1 MGTKEDG
8 AHHGETAGDNPAY
21 NEEAAILTTLA
32 DLQTNCPEADWVVV
46 NDCSRDGTR
55 ELLRSS
61 RASYLD
67 LPVNLGIGG
76 GVQTGYKYAV
86 EHGYDLTVQF
96 DGDGQHRADCIRELI
111 APIVRGEA
119 DMTVG
124 SRFLPEAGEQDRGFQ
139 SSAAR
144 RMGIRWISGLIRLT
158 TGRDS
163 RRDQRFRACGK
174 ELTAYFAQ
182 NYAQDYPEPEAIVSA
197 LYQACGC
204 RRFPCA

>member
-1 MGTKEDG
+1 MAKKHEII
-8 AHHGETAGDNPAY
+8 PAY

-96 DGDGQHRADCIRELI
+96 DGDGQHRPEFVAGMKAKPGGLHPGADRPYC
-111 APIVRGEA
+111 
-119 DMTVG
+119 
-124 SRFLPEAGEQDRGFQ
+124 
-139 SSAAR
+139 AR
-144 RMGIRWISGLIRLT
+144 
-158 TGRDS
+158 
-163 RRDQRFRACGK
+163 
-174 ELTAYFAQ
+174 
-182 NYAQDYPEPEAIVSA
+182 
-197 LYQACGC
+197 
-204 RRFPCA
+204 

>member
-1 MGTKEDG
+1 MAKLLVII
-8 AHHGETAGDNPAY
+8 PAY

-158 TGRDS
+158 TGRTIHDVTS
-163 RRDQRFRACGK
+163 GFRACGK

-182 NYAQDYPEPEAIVSA
+182 NYAQDYPEPEAIV
-197 LYQACGC
+197 
-204 RRFPCA
+204 